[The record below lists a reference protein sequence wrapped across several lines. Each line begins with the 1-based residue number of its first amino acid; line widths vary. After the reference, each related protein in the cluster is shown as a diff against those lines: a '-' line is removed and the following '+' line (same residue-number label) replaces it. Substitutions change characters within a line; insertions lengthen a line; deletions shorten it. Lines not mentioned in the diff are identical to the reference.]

1 MQRGIIM
8 KNNNL
13 LEKIQADRD
22 FEKNA
27 AAEVR
32 AEIDREMKKPA
43 RKRNYDRIAALS
55 AEYNELIGAQ
65 EDAPQQKQE
74 AIEKILSLTTQ
85 CQETTQ
91 KSKTNIRLHRR
102 IVAAAA
108 SVIVLLGA
116 NTVSLKVFGENIFSS
131 VYHLGRNGITWRSYE
146 LPEDNEPFVPDN
158 DPYDIGKRIYEWEQW
173 DNSGVLIPTYIPKGF
188 EEAEF
193 KSDNNG
199 ISFKYV
205 KGNSEDFFENEY
217 IAFYVKRIPK
227 GGNFKVPC
235 DEYNIQKTTVD
246 DFEGIMFEEDMQ
258 LNAVFDISDYVSNHS
273 SNYYIHLSTMNIP
286 YTEAKKIL
294 FTMKEYKE

>member
-1 MQRGIIM
+1 M

-13 LEKIQADRD
+13 LEKIQADMD

-32 AEIDREMKKPA
+32 AEIDREMKKTA

-65 EDAPQQKQE
+65 EDTPQQKQE

-91 KSKTNIRLHRR
+91 KSKANIRLHRR

-116 NTVSLKVFGENIFSS
+116 NTVSLKVSGENIFSS
-131 VYHLGRNGITWRSYE
+131 VYHLSKNGITWRSYE
-146 LPEDNEPFVPDN
+146 LPEDSEPFVPDN
-158 DPYDIGKRIYEWEQW
+158 DPYDIGKRIFEWEQW
-173 DNSGVLIPTYIPKGF
+173 SDLGVLIPTYIPKGF
-188 EEAEF
+188 EEIEF
-193 KSDNNG
+193 KNKFNG
-199 ISFKYV
+199 IDFHYK
-205 KGNSEDFFENEY
+205 KGDNDVDFENEY
-217 IAFYVKRIPK
+217 IAFCIERFPK
-227 GGNFKVPC
+227 GGSFQIPC
-235 DEYNIQKTTVD
+235 DEYNIREITVD
-246 DFEGIMFEEDMQ
+246 GFDGIMFEEDNQMT
-258 LNAVFDISDYVSNHS
+258 AVFDISDYVSSNTLNYA
-273 SNYYIHLSTMNIP
+273 SNYYIHLSTLNVP
-286 YTEAKKIL
+286 YTEAEKIL